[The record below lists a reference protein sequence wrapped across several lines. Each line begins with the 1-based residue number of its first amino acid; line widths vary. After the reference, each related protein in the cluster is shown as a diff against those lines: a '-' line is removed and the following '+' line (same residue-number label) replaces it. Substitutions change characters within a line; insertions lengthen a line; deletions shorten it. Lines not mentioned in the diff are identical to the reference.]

1 MVKGSRQQ
9 IWFDSAD
16 DAYLV
21 EAAIRRYLDA
31 TCVPDVLLVASVH
44 GPALEMSTAAASDD
58 LVQALVTRFGG
69 HVDGS
74 MPGDTAWTDDSPP
87 TPATLQGV

>member
-1 MVKGSRQQ
+1 MKGSRQQ

-31 TCVPDVLLVASVH
+31 TFVPDVLLVATVH
-44 GPALEMSTAAASDD
+44 GPALEISTAAASDE
-58 LVQALVTRFGG
+58 LVQALVARFGG

-74 MPGDTAWTDDSPP
+74 TSIGSALDRSA
-87 TPATLQGV
+87 LE